1 MENKLISI
9 LGTTATGKTKLAVS
23 LAAMIGGEIL
33 SADSRQVYRGM
44 NIGSGKD
51 LSEYTL
57 NGMEIP
63 YHLIDIVDAGYE
75 YNVYEYQKDFFKAYK
90 TIQERKAIP
99 ILSGGTGMY
108 IESVLKGYQLAKV
121 PRDESLRFKLNKKS
135 DEELRNMLYETRI
148 PHNTSDLDDRERSIR
163 ALEID
168 IYYQEHPKLLT
179 NIPKLQSINFGIRYN
194 RQEIRNRITERLD
207 QRLQEG
213 MIKEV
218 EELLNQGIDS
228 EKLKFYGLEYK
239 YLTQYILGE
248 IDYNEMFS
256 SLNTAIHQFAKRQ
269 DTWWRRMEKNGI
281 RILWIN
287 GEITLEEKLAFI
299 IGQLR

>member
-213 MIKEV
+213 MVKEV